1 MEEEK
6 QKDLIRFSRIPD
18 ALVGHLVVS
27 GAETYV
33 PEVEFVSLEGQ
44 FSIIQQSKHF
54 NFPF

>member
-18 ALVGHLVVS
+18 ALVGHLGVS